1 MEQRPAQILLVEDS
15 PTDQLLARE
24 ALSELSFSYELRIAS
39 DGVEAMS
46 FLLQTPPNEHASRP
60 DLILLDLNLPRK
72 SGREVLAEIKTT
84 TPLAQIP
91 VVVLTTS
98 NSDQDVREAYALH
111 ANCYIVKELGYEPY
125 CAAMRAIRDFW
136 FGTVRLPPRSTK
148 RTASETNS

>member
-24 ALSELSFSYELRIAS
+24 ALSELDFPYELRIAS

-46 FLLQTPPNEHASRP
+46 FLLQTVPDKPGSRP

-84 TPLAQIP
+84 RALLQIP

-98 NSDQDVREAYALH
+98 NSDQDVREAYELH

-125 CAAMRAIRDFW
+125 RAAMRAIRDFW
-136 FGTVRLPPRSTK
+136 FGAVRLPS
-148 RTASETNS
+148 RTSKPTTNKVDS